1 MSCIFNVEGRPKA
14 EPNGSAE
21 CKLNWEAMGIIWDA
35 LGCLGKQN
43 CLSEL
48 VCYTFDGVSEFDS
61 FEIPFE
67 DINNAELT
75 DCLMLFFKD
84 GVQYGLQSSNPD
96 SPLYYEIDEQITKY
110 VINLSTPI
118 GETDNLSDLEVKI
131 FVKTTFEALFTCDD
145 RTCPE

>member
-1 MSCIFNVEGRPKA
+1 MACIFNLEGRPVEVPTSA
-14 EPNGSAE
+14 AE
-21 CKLNWEAMGIIWDA
+21 CALNWAAMGIIWDA

-48 VCYTFDGVSEFDS
+48 VCYTYDGVSDWDS
-61 FEIPFE
+61 FTIPKE
-67 DINNAELT
+67 DLNGSVLT

-84 GVQYGLQSSNPD
+84 GVQYGLQSSNAD
-96 SPLYYEIDEQITKY
+96 SPLYYEIDDQITQY

-118 GETDNLSDLEVKI
+118 GETDNLSDVAVKI
-131 FVKTTFEALFTCDD
+131 FVSTTFETLFTCDD

>member
-1 MSCIFNVEGRPKA
+1 MACIFNEEARPVLVPENA
-14 EPNGSAE
+14 AQ
-21 CKLNWEAMGIIWDA
+21 CQMNWAAVQIIYDA
-35 LGCLGKQN
+35 LGCLAKQN

-96 SPLYYEIDEQITKY
+96 SPLYFEIDEQITKY

-131 FVKTTFEALFTCDD
+131 FVKTTFEALFACDD